1 MSPVFPVLYFVLF
14 FKTLIIDFIKMNKI
28 FKIQAILK
36 NIKKQITTNLDHAKV
51 NSTNILWPFQTS
63 LLYADIRIEE
73 FMQRLVLWNGINCKC
88 CFIENFIRE
97 TEI

>member
-14 FKTLIIDFIKMNKI
+14 FKTFIIDFIKMKKN

-51 NSTNILWPFQTS
+51 NSTNIL
-63 LLYADIRIEE
+63 
-73 FMQRLVLWNGINCKC
+73 
-88 CFIENFIRE
+88 
-97 TEI
+97 